1 MTNARTTLPNEERE
15 VDPAA
20 AAKVKAL
27 LEDDDLIDNQDA
39 IAHAQRPAD
48 APPAKTRKQRSDKG
62 MPKVVKSVPAA
73 ASTEHLAVLQK
84 DQAAKLRGLT
94 EAVRRAED
102 EERGALNE
110 YQEKVLE
117 TSRAKA
123 AWHDYINALTVK

>member
-1 MTNARTTLPNEERE
+1 
-15 VDPAA
+15 
-20 AAKVKAL
+20 
-27 LEDDDLIDNQDA
+27 
-39 IAHAQRPAD
+39 
-48 APPAKTRKQRSDKG
+48 